1 MWVANTQVTT
11 HGLGQE
17 NYLLLHNG
25 ANILINYYFYTMY
38 VVLIKVVNLRR
49 NTFGNPI
56 FQKSLH
62 TARLYASK
70 IGPDFSKKSS
80 FKIILTKMGS

>member
-1 MWVANTQVTT
+1 MNFYGQFPNVSNTQVTT

-25 ANILINYYFYTMY
+25 ANIFINYHFYTMY
-38 VVLIKVVNLRR
+38 VVLIKVVNLRG

-56 FQKSLH
+56 FQKGLPL
-62 TARLYASK
+62 ARL
-70 IGPDFSKKSS
+70 
-80 FKIILTKMGS
+80 